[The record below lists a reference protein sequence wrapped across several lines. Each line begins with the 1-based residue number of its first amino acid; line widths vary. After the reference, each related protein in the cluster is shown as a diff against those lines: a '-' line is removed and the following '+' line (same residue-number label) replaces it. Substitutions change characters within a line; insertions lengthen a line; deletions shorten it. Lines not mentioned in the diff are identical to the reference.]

1 MNCRPFTRTRLSLAI
16 FAASTMISLPSLA
29 AVTIFSDPEVAEVSV
44 DASFNAFY
52 SHSSTNND
60 ITGIDRD
67 QSRIRSGFLPSWVGM
82 NFSKDLDGVKVG
94 GRSSFWVSIND
105 SNTGI
110 TTTGIDVRQFYGT
123 LDFSWGQ
130 ILIGKDFTLF
140 NRSNIFLDEILVG
153 YGLVNDTLGLLDGQG
168 VSFGNIG
175 AGYTYP
181 MPTSQI
187 TYRSPVFAGGF
198 KLAVGL
204 IDPSN
209 TSVDR
214 GAGRTSEESM
224 PRIEG
229 ELTYTNKFEGGMFNA
244 FVGFLSQTTDSD
256 VAGDVESRGV
266 SYGAKINYEGFAL
279 HASGFSGDAVG
290 FLLGPTDNA
299 LGLLNLLYEN
309 GQEVRSE
316 GRLLQASYTTG
327 ANRFVASTGK
337 TDVET
342 AVPWEMKTMQLA
354 LFHSLNSTVTL
365 VAEYNT
371 NDISIGSP
379 TEEVKTFALG
389 AVINF

>member
-1 MNCRPFTRTRLSLAI
+1 MNCRPFTRTRLALATLTLG
-16 FAASTMISLPSLA
+16 ALTSLPSVA
-29 AVTIFSDPEVAEVSV
+29 GITIYSDPEVAEVSI
-44 DASFNAFY
+44 DASFNTFY
-52 SHSSTNND
+52 VNSSTDND
-60 ITGIDRD
+60 ISGNDRD
-67 QSRIRSGFLPSWVGM
+67 QARVKMGFLPSWVGM
-82 NFSKDLDGVKVG
+82 TFSKDFDGVKVG
-94 GRSSFWVSIND
+94 GRSSFWVTIND

-110 TTTGIDVRQFYGT
+110 TSTGIDVRQFYGT

-130 ILIGKDFTLF
+130 ILVGKDFTLF
-140 NRSNIFLDEILVG
+140 NRSNIFLDEILIG
-153 YGLVNDTLGLLDGQG
+153 YGLVNDTLGLIDGQG

-175 AGYTYP
+175 AGYTYA

-187 TYRSPVFAGGF
+187 TYRSPEFAGGF

-209 TSVDR
+209 TSTDR
-214 GAGRTSEESM
+214 GAGRTSQETM

-229 ELTYTNKFEGGMFNA
+229 ELTYTNKFEGGMLNA
-244 FVGFLSQTTDSD
+244 FVGFLSQTTESD

-266 SYGAKINYEGFAL
+266 SYGAKLNYEGFAL

-309 GQEVRSE
+309 GEEVRSE

-342 AVPWEMKTMQLA
+342 EVPWEMKTMQLA
-354 LFHSLNSTVTL
+354 MFHSLNSAVTL

-371 NDISIGSP
+371 NDISIGVA